1 MTMRIRTNVE
11 SLTAQRQLT
20 SNSQDMSNSSEKLSS
35 GYRINKSADDAA
47 GLAISENLR
56 GKVRGLNQ
64 AKRNANDG
72 VSLIQ
77 VAESGLTE
85 VTNIMVRL
93 KELSVQAASDTF
105 SNSER
110 GYLQKE
116 YAQLVDE
123 VDRISATTEFN
134 GLKLLADNSTNLRVQ
149 VGYNGTENDSIKI
162 DFTDEPGGIN
172 SETLGIKGT
181 QIADVERDVIAGNL
195 KIIDDALQKVNNTR
209 ATLGANQS
217 RLNST
222 IQNIGVTAEGM
233 QAANSRIRDVDFAEE
248 TAKYTQAR
256 ILSSAGLSVLTQ
268 ANQKPEM
275 ALSLLR

>member
-105 SNSER
+105 SNNER